1 MGEEVKAII
10 QPAQGVEESDALAE
24 ELITFCREHIAHFKC
39 PRSVDFTKEL
49 PRLPTGK
56 LLKRKLRDQYRKAS
70 SAQLPRL

>member
-56 LLKRKLRDQYRKAS
+56 LRDQYRKAS